1 MRPICSQESC
11 PLDWRVTLAD
21 GPLCRVRR
29 AGRMGLVKGMAV
41 SRGPRACQ
49 AQSPW
54 RGGRSSSHTSTH
66 QLASEPSSARWVS
79 RAAAGRPHA

>member
-21 GPLCRVRR
+21 GPLHRVRR

-54 RGGRSSSHTSTH
+54 RGGALQFTYFNSPTG
-66 QLASEPSSARWVS
+66 L
-79 RAAAGRPHA
+79 RAILC